1 MRFLFGQ
8 SRITR
13 KGRELRDL
21 YQFLVE
27 LSEKESGALQ
37 SGIAHDMEEF
47 PVITFKTHDKWIAS
61 ELVKC
66 GHKIF
71 NQAQPTSREVELHS
85 KLLHDW
91 FCSNEGQLTLG
102 ELHAWL
108 KTRLVPKFANED
120 ATSLEQQGLDDSVNR
135 PQRGCA

>member
-21 YQFLVE
+21 CQFLVK

-37 SGIAHDMEEF
+37 CRVVLEIELSEVTTFMSHDEW
-47 PVITFKTHDKWIAS
+47 ITS

-71 NQAQPTSREVELHS
+71 NLAQPTSREVKLHS
-85 KLLHDW
+85 KPLQDW

-108 KTRLVPKFANED
+108 KTRLVPKFANKD
-120 ATSLEQQGLDDSVNR
+120 ATFLEQQGPNDSVNR